1 MTPHQD
7 VVQGGSGVAA
17 FGWAVSLW
25 AWLTGGMSPLA
36 VLATLM
42 TIALTAVK
50 LWDAIQRK
58 RKGTPLDSSSAPLG
72 DR

>member
-7 VVQGGSGVAA
+7 VVHGGGGVAA
-17 FGWAVSLW
+17 AGWALSAW

-36 VLATLM
+36 VIATLL

-58 RKGTPLDSSSAPLG
+58 RKGKPVDSAAMPLG

>member
-7 VVQGGSGVAA
+7 IVHGGGGIAV
-17 FGWAVSLW
+17 FGWFASLW
-25 AWLTGGMSPLA
+25 AWFTGGMSPLA
-36 VLATLM
+36 ITATLL
-42 TIALTAVK
+42 TIGLTAVK

-58 RKGTPLDSSSAPLG
+58 RKGKPLDSGAMPLG